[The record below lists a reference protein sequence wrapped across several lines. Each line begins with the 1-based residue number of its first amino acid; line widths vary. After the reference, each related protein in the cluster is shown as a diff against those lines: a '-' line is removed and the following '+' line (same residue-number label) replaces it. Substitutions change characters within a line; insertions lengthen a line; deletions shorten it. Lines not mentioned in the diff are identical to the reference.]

1 MSVNRFKGAADSI
14 QLMRGNKK
22 YNFRDFGVSDA
33 SPNREARRALAALER
48 KNK

>member
-1 MSVNRFKGAADSI
+1 MRKFKGASDSI

-22 YNFRDFGVSDA
+22 YNFRDFGTSDV